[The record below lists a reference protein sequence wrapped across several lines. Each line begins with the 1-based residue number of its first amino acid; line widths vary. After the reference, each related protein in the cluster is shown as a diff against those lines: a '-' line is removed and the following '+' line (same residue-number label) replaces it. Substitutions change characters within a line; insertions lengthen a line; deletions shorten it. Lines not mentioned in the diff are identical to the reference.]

1 MRISN
6 KMLKE
11 HRRYQMTLPGMLKS
25 LWRWVRMGLKRVYL
39 RYV

>member
-6 KMLKE
+6 KMLKQ
-11 HRRYQMTLPGMLKS
+11 HRRNQMTLPGMLKS
-25 LWRWVRMGLKRVYL
+25 LWRWLRMGLKRVYL